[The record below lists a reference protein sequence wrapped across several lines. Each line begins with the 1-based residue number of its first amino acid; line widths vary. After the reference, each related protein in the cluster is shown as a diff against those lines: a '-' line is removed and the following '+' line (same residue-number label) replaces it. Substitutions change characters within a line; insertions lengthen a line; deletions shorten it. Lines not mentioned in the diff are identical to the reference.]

1 MIRDAI
7 NKPLDIHR
15 KYCEECEISFGDVR
29 NVIGWYKTLE
39 PLTGQTKG
47 AISTQQICGYI
58 KKLYTTFDLP
68 FFAMEE
74 ADEEDIDQLGGE
86 MGLNKEQVVFFQS
99 NVTAQLKLAGLM
111 SAVKE

>member
-1 MIRDAI
+1 MRLCVILQI
-7 NKPLDIHR
+7 FYIHR
-15 KYCEECEISFGDVR
+15 QLCEECQISFGDVR

-47 AISTQQICGYI
+47 AITSQKICEYI
-58 KKLYTTFDLP
+58 KTLYTTFDLP

-86 MGLNKEQVVFFQS
+86 LLLNKEQIVFFQT

-111 SAVKE
+111 TAVKE